1 MKFNNVYICVTS
13 IWYHGDTMSTTI
25 TVRLNG
31 EPEKILDEMVKKGYS
46 ASKNEAI
53 RTSLVF
59 YALQLG
65 LISPSEIHKNI
76 KSLVKSSGIRY
87 SENEVKKQLKAIR
100 K

>member
-1 MKFNNVYICVTS
+1 MTS
-13 IWYHGDTMSTTI
+13 IWYHGDIMSTTI
-25 TVRLNG
+25 TVRLSG
-31 EPEKILDEMVKKGYS
+31 EPEKILNEIVKRGYS

-53 RTSLVF
+53 RASLVF

-65 LISPSEIHKNI
+65 LISPLEIHNNVKN
-76 KSLVKSSGIRY
+76 LVKNSGLRY